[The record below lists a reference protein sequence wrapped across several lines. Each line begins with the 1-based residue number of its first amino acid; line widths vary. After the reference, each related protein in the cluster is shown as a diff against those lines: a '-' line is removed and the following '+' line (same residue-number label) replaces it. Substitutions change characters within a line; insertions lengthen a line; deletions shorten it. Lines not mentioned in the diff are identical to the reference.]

1 MAVAVFVMADQH
13 FGQGSLD
20 LLQVPLV
27 LGQCG
32 HVFHQIEQA
41 ASVAVGHSRQQ
52 VQHLIVQL
60 YLKILRA
67 APRQLH
73 QLSPAQRAQAQ
84 HMQARKELA
93 GDTERRIFRG
103 RGQQGQLARFHQ
115 GQKEILLRFG
125 KTVQFVQHQNFHPG
139 QSAAQMLQTRLGR
152 AEPQIFSARGF
163 SQQQGQ
169 GGFAAAGRAEKK
181 QAGQA
186 LGLHQGTQPIRQ
198 MALTQELRHIVWAHT
213 FGQRLADSHVQLSA
227 CSAFRPGNCEDHQ

>member
-1 MAVAVFVMADQH
+1 MAVAVFVVADQH
-13 FGQGSLD
+13 FGQGCLD
-20 LLQVPLV
+20 LLQVTLV
-27 LGQCG
+27 LGQGC
-32 HVFHQIEQA
+32 HVFHKIEQA
-41 ASVAVGHSRQQ
+41 AGVAVGHSRQQ

-152 AEPQIFSARGF
+152 TEPQIFFTRGF

-169 GGFAAAGRAEKK
+169 GGFAAAGRAEKSR
-181 QAGQA
+181 
-186 LGLHQGTQPIRQ
+186 LGR
-198 MALTQELRHIVWAHT
+198 
-213 FGQRLADSHVQLSA
+213 RLACINERSRSA
-227 CSAFRPGNCEDHQ
+227 RWL